1 MAGPED
7 ELSLELLDEALRRA
21 ERAGDSKA
29 VAALQLE
36 LGGLYLR
43 SGKGDMARLAF
54 HEAEVAAQ
62 DAGDPLAQAEAT
74 LQRARVAL
82 ELLDWPE
89 VIQHLGRLV
98 DSPGFGSLAAER
110 RAAALHDLAFA
121 RAWTDAH
128 GPAAGLYRR
137 ALELWPPDRDDERL
151 QSLLSLG
158 ESLCLHKDWAGAAG
172 VLREARRRLQ
182 TGSEPSREAVACELY
197 AHALIETGRAE
208 DAVEPLRRACKLW
221 EAQKEGAA
229 LRRAMLDLAE
239 LLLQLAEFREG
250 LRIDGADPWE
260 EGLKVLLAWIAL
272 AQKDSDRR
280 LLVYG
285 WWRLSQALT
294 LLGHFHEASEA
305 LVQAAEAMRAMKE
318 GDEKDLLRMAAELQ
332 VRLAQSEPERLYEA
346 MDRAVRL
353 FDRVGDVQGAAWGR
367 RQVFH
372 AASKG
377 KDWERA
383 ARALEQMLRAERH
396 DAAQEASLLAH
407 LAFALGNLG
416 RDEAAL
422 ECVRRALQRL
432 GATVTPLSLAL
443 QQLQK
448 ALEKDRAG
456 ALTSPP

>member
-1 MAGPED
+1 
-7 ELSLELLDEALRRA
+7 
-21 ERAGDSKA
+21 
-29 VAALQLE
+29 
-36 LGGLYLR
+36 
-43 SGKGDMARLAF
+43 
-54 HEAEVAAQ
+54 
-62 DAGDPLAQAEAT
+62 
-74 LQRARVAL
+74 
-82 ELLDWPE
+82 
-89 VIQHLGRLV
+89 
-98 DSPGFGSLAAER
+98 
-110 RAAALHDLAFA
+110 
-121 RAWTDAH
+121 
-128 GPAAGLYRR
+128 
-137 ALELWPPDRDDERL
+137 
-151 QSLLSLG
+151 
-158 ESLCLHKDWAGAAG
+158 
-172 VLREARRRLQ
+172 
-182 TGSEPSREAVACELY
+182 
-197 AHALIETGRAE
+197 
-208 DAVEPLRRACKLW
+208 
-221 EAQKEGAA
+221 
-229 LRRAMLDLAE
+229 
-239 LLLQLAEFREG
+239 
-250 LRIDGADPWE
+250 
-260 EGLKVLLAWIAL
+260 
-272 AQKDSDRR
+272 
-280 LLVYG
+280 
-285 WWRLSQALT
+285 LSQALA
-294 LLGHFHEASEA
+294 LLGRFHEASEA
-305 LVQAAEAMRAMKE
+305 LVQAAEAMRALKE